1 MLRLLAWLILLPLLL
16 VFIAFAVANRHTA
29 LVSFDPLPYQ
39 AEPSVYA
46 LVLCGIFI
54 GLLVGGTGAWIRG
67 SRWRKRARL
76 AERRAVRAEADLEQ
90 AREQAKQ
97 ASAASDRPALP
108 TAA

>member
-1 MLRLLAWLILLPLLL
+1 MLRLLAWLILLPLVL
-16 VFIAFAVANRHTA
+16 VFIAFAVANRHTT

-46 LVLCGIFI
+46 LALCGILI

-67 SRWRKRARL
+67 SRWRRRARQ
-76 AERRAVRAEADLEQ
+76 AERRAARAVADLEQ
-90 AREQAKQ
+90 AQAQAKQ
-97 ASAASDRPALP
+97 ASEASDRPALP